1 MNTIGIVELLNNNED
16 KIKSKEFI
24 LNILNMQNNLI
35 CYDFLSRILIEL
47 QCEKAFDVRTQEE
60 WLAVNRSI
68 KSGANPIWIVLP
80 IYEKKYVYSDNENK
94 DADIHDMNIIEKNK
108 AIELN
113 IIKRKESISDIK
125 IQAVYDIRQTSCI
138 EDTQFEVGKPILN
151 HKELLRIFE
160 DITKCTIEITDEFY
174 YSTSENI
181 LFIPKVEYKTFA
193 NMIAIAFQRYFLDYI
208 ELPKYSEEQLENLK
222 KYIEITLTTLFRGK
236 HSVQIEDAIDIKD
249 YIQIIGIVDGI
260 VERIINKINYKGQ
273 FNLSS
278 SAIQSIGVLK
288 KAEVVVDLLTA
299 VYTNKK
305 LINT

>member
-1 MNTIGIVELLNNNED
+1 M
-16 KIKSKEFI
+16 
-24 LNILNMQNNLI
+24 
-35 CYDFLSRILIEL
+35 
-47 QCEKAFDVRTQEE
+47 
-60 WLAVNRSI
+60 
-68 KSGANPIWIVLP
+68 
-80 IYEKKYVYSDNENK
+80 
-94 DADIHDMNIIEKNK
+94 
-108 AIELN
+108 
-113 IIKRKESISDIK
+113 
-125 IQAVYDIRQTSCI
+125 
-138 EDTQFEVGKPILN
+138 
-151 HKELLRIFE
+151 
-160 DITKCTIEITDEFY
+160 
-174 YSTSENI
+174 
-181 LFIPKVEYKTFA
+181 PKVEYKTFA

-236 HSVQIEDAIDIKD
+236 HSIQIEDAIDIKD
-249 YIQIIGIVDGI
+249 YIQIIGIVDGV